1 MVDAMDLDGEQLH
14 VAERVVVSPAAGV
27 FLAARVVPERIEAGT
42 QLGTLECAGRSVA
55 VVSPFRGRLGG
66 MVATT
71 GERLQPHQ
79 RVAWLRAG

>member
-1 MVDAMDLDGEQLH
+1 MELDGEQLH
-14 VAERVVVSPAAGV
+14 VAERVIVSPAAGV
-27 FLAARVVPERIEAGT
+27 FKAAHDLPEEIEAGT
-42 QLGTLECAGRSVA
+42 ALGTLEAGGRSVA

-66 MVATT
+66 MVALS